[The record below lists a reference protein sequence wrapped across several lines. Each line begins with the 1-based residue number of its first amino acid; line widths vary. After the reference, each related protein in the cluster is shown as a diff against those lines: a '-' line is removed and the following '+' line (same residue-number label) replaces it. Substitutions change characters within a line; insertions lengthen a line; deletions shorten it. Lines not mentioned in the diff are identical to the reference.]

1 MITTSTYPVKLPA
14 FEGPLDLL
22 LFLIRKHEID
32 IYDIPLETVTRQ
44 YLKTLYEMEQMQLEV
59 AGEFFVM
66 AATLMEIK
74 SRTLLPKNVQAA
86 ESESDDDEFD
96 PRWELVHQLLEY
108 QKFKQAAKDVERL
121 AETQSDLYSRLIH
134 AQQLLLPLPKPLK
147 KVDKLDLWHA
157 FNQVLRRLAE
167 KLVVGEIHDET
178 VTVADRMEHILE
190 LLETGREY
198 SFSGLFD
205 QVEKTSVKMLISTFL
220 GVLEL
225 VRMKKIRVW
234 QDGSFSEIFFAAAPE
249 EEEELEEPLEAPPE
263 NELELS
269 SE

>member
-1 MITTSTYPVKLPA
+1 MITNNTFPVKLPA

-44 YLKTLYEMEQMQLEV
+44 YLKILYEMEQMQLEV

-86 ESESDDDEFD
+86 DSESEDEEFD

-121 AETQSDLYSRLIH
+121 AILQNDLFPRLV
-134 AQQLLLPLPKPLK
+134 QGKQPLLPTEQPLK
-147 KVDKLDLWHA
+147 KADKLDLWHA
-157 FNQVLRRLAE
+157 FNQVLRRLTE
-167 KLVVGEIHDET
+167 KLVIGEIHDEV
-178 VTVADRMEHILE
+178 VTVSDRMEFILE
-190 LLETGREY
+190 LVETGRNF
-198 SFSGLFD
+198 SFSGLFEGQD
-205 QVEKTSVKMLISTFL
+205 KTSIKMLISTFL

-225 VRMKKIRVW
+225 VRLRKINVW
-234 QDGSFSEIFFAAAPE
+234 QDESFSEIYFTGAPV
-249 EEEELEEPLEAPPE
+249 E
-263 NELELS
+263 NELEIPA
-269 SE
+269 E

>member
-1 MITTSTYPVKLPA
+1 MITNNTFPVKLPA

-44 YLKTLYEMEQMQLEV
+44 YLDVLYQMEKLQLEV

-86 ESESDDDEFD
+86 ESENEEEEFD

-121 AETQSDLYSRLIH
+121 AVLQND
-134 AQQLLLPLPKPLK
+134 LLPRLVKARQPLLPAEQPLK
-147 KVDKLDLWHA
+147 KADKLDLWHA
-157 FNQVLRRLAE
+157 FNQVLRRLSE
-167 KLVVGEIHDET
+167 KLVLGEIHDET
-178 VTVADRMEHILE
+178 VTVSDRMEFILTMV
-190 LLETGREY
+190 ETGGTF
-198 SFSGLFD
+198 SFSGLFED
-205 QVEKTSVKMLISTFL
+205 REKTSVRMLIATFL
-220 GVLEL
+220 GILEL
-225 VRMKKIRVW
+225 VRLKRLKVW
-234 QDGSFSEIFFAAAPE
+234 QDESFSEIHFTGSPQ
-249 EEEELEEPLEAPPE
+249 
-263 NELELS
+263 NELEIAD
-269 SE
+269 E

>member
-1 MITTSTYPVKLPA
+1 MITTNTFPVKLPA

-44 YLKTLYEMEQMQLEV
+44 YLKILYEMEKMQLEV

-86 ESESDDDEFD
+86 ESESEEEEFD

-121 AETQSDLYSRLIH
+121 AVLQNDLFPRLV
-134 AQQLLLPLPKPLK
+134 QDRQLLLPIEQPLK
-147 KVDKLDLWHA
+147 KADKLDLWHA
-157 FNQVLRRLAE
+157 FNQVLRRLTE
-167 KLVVGEIHDET
+167 KLVIGEIHDET
-178 VTVADRMEHILE
+178 VTVSDRMEFILE
-190 LLETGREY
+190 LIQTGQNF
-198 SFSGLFD
+198 SFSGLFEG
-205 QVEKTSVKMLISTFL
+205 QEKTSIKMLISTFL

-225 VRMKKIRVW
+225 VRLRKINVW
-234 QDGSFSEIFFAAAPE
+234 QDDSFSEIFFTGAV
-249 EEEELEEPLEAPPE
+249 E
-263 NELELS
+263 NELEI
-269 SE
+269 EVE

>member
-1 MITTSTYPVKLPA
+1 MITNSTYPVKLPA

-32 IYDIPLETVTRQ
+32 IYDIPIETVTKQ

-74 SRTLLPKNVQAA
+74 SRTLLPKHVQAA
-86 ESESDDDEFD
+86 ETESEEEEFD

-121 AETQSDLYSRLIH
+121 ADTRNNLFARVVQG
-134 AQQLLLPLPKPLK
+134 AQPVLPTEQPLK
-147 KVDKLDLWHA
+147 KSDKLDLWHA
-157 FNQVLRRLAE
+157 FNQVLRRLSE
-167 KLVVGEIHDET
+167 KLTVGEIHDDP
-178 VTVADRMEHILE
+178 VTVADRMEFILE
-190 LLETGREY
+190 RLQGDRTF
-198 SFSGLFD
+198 SFSALF
-205 QVEKTSVKMLISTFL
+205 EEPGKTTVKALIATFL

-225 VRMKKIRVW
+225 VRLKKIKVW
-234 QDGSFSEIFFAAAPE
+234 QDASFSEIYFAAAPQMD
-249 EEEELEEPLEAPPE
+249 LEMPAE
-263 NELELS
+263 
-269 SE
+269 

>member
-1 MITTSTYPVKLPA
+1 MITNNTFPVKLPA

-44 YLKTLYEMEQMQLEV
+44 YLKILYEMEQMQLEV

-86 ESESDDDEFD
+86 ESESEDEEFD

-121 AETQSDLYSRLIH
+121 AILQNDLFPRLV
-134 AQQLLLPLPKPLK
+134 QGKQPLLPTEQPLK
-147 KVDKLDLWHA
+147 KADKLDLWHA
-157 FNQVLRRLAE
+157 FNQVLRRLTE
-167 KLVVGEIHDET
+167 KLVIGEIHDEV
-178 VTVADRMEHILE
+178 VTVSDRMEFILE
-190 LLETGREY
+190 LVETGRNF
-198 SFSGLFD
+198 SFSGLFEGQD
-205 QVEKTSVKMLISTFL
+205 KTSIKMLISTFL

-225 VRMKKIRVW
+225 VRLRKINVW
-234 QDGSFSEIFFAAAPE
+234 QDESFSEIYFTGAPV
-249 EEEELEEPLEAPPE
+249 E
-263 NELELS
+263 NELEIPA
-269 SE
+269 E